1 MHYYLLHF
9 LTQGAILISER
20 EVRDMDELRIFIEVT
35 AEEFYDNFADDE
47 VINFDDLEDKNF

>member
-1 MHYYLLHF
+1 MYYYLLHF
-9 LTQGAILISER
+9 LTQGAILILER

-47 VINFDDLEDKNF
+47 GINFDDLEDKNF